1 MKLLSSLVTLL
12 AFALAPASGLAA
24 DPAPPASLALPD
36 AEAAQKIEIPGVNLT
51 HGPSIVKLGTVAELK
66 LPSGFAF
73 VGPDAIER
81 FYELTQNQRSGQE
94 VGVVLAPDG
103 WLLFFDYDP
112 AGYIKDDEKNE
123 LDADK
128 LYSTLEEGTKSGNE
142 YRREK
147 GWDEMKLQGWSTKP
161 FYDPKTNNLTW
172 AFKLSSSSDQHK
184 SISVNESIRLLGR
197 GGVMKVTLVSGVEE
211 FKESETAAQQLLA
224 DFSYVSGEKYAEYKK
239 GDKLAKYGLAAL
251 VVGGAGAV
259 AVKAGLLGFL
269 GKFWKA
275 IAVGFAAV
283 GTGIVRLWKK
293 ISGRDAQ

>member
-1 MKLLSSLVTLL
+1 MLL
-12 AFALAPASGLAA
+12 ALALAAVSGLAA
-24 DPAPPASLALPD
+24 DPTPPASLALPD
-36 AEAAQKIEIPGVNLT
+36 TGAAPKIDIPGVNLT
-51 HGPSIVKLGTVAELK
+51 HGPAVVKLGTVAELK
-66 LPSGFAF
+66 LPTGFAF
-73 VGPDAIER
+73 VGPDSIER

-94 VGVVLAPDG
+94 VGVVIANDG

-112 AGYIKDDEKNE
+112 VGYVKDDEKNE

-224 DFSYVSGEKYAEYKK
+224 DFNYVSGEKYAEYKK

-251 VVGGAGAV
+251 VVGGAGAI

-275 IAVGFAAV
+275 IAIGFAAV

-293 ISGRDAQ
+293 ISGRDPQ